1 MTYEISCGIIIFNII
16 DKERKYLLVRH
27 QNGGH
32 YGFPK
37 GHMEAFE
44 TRKQTAIRE
53 VKEET
58 NLDAVIIKNYYQKV
72 TFDPKPNVSKNV
84 IYFLGKAYDGTL
96 LKQDSEINDLR
107 YVSYEEAVQLLTYD
121 NDKILIKK
129 AHKKINKLDKYISLN
144 LMQYIEQ
151 EIIPIYQTF
160 DKAHHADHV
169 YGVIYDSL
177 ELAKT
182 YDLNRN
188 MIYAIAGFHDLGI
201 KYGRDIHHI
210 TGANMLKEDPFINEF
225 FAEDEIEIMADAIY
239 DHRASHGKIPRTI
252 YGKVIAEADRQMDAK
267 DIMRR
272 TALYETS
279 KHPNLSIDEQVEHC
293 YNHMIEKYSETGYLK
308 LTLDIGKNVEELHK
322 LRSYIKNEV
331 EMKKTF
337 KKIIKKNS
345 L

>member
-1 MTYEISCGIIIFNII
+1 MTYEISCGIIVYNMI
-16 DKERKYLLVRH
+16 DNERKYLLVKH

-44 TRKQTAIRE
+44 TRKQTAVRE

-72 TFDPKPNVSKNV
+72 TFEPKPNVSKDV
-84 IYFLGKAYDGTL
+84 IYFLGKAYDGKL
-96 LKQDSEINDLR
+96 FKQDAEIKDLR
-107 YVSYEEAVQLLTYD
+107 YVSYEEAKQLLTYD
-121 NDKILIKK
+121 NDKKLIKK
-129 AHKKINKLDKYISLN
+129 AHAKINKLDKELSN
-144 LMQYIEQ
+144 ELMQYIEQ

-177 ELAKT
+177 DLAKA
-182 YDLNRN
+182 YNLNRN

-201 KYGRDIHHI
+201 KYGRDTHHI
-210 TGANMLKEDPFINEF
+210 TGANMLREDQFINKF
-225 FAEDEIEIMADAIY
+225 FTKEEIEIMADAIY
-239 DHRASHGKIPRTI
+239 DHRASHGKMPRTI
-252 YGKVIAEADRQMDAK
+252 YGRVIAEADRQMDAK

-279 KHPNLSIDEQVEHC
+279 KHPDLTIDEQVEHC
-293 YNHMIEKYSETGYLK
+293 YDHMIEKYSETGYLK
-308 LTLDIGKNVEELHK
+308 LTLDIGKNVKELNK
-322 LRSYIKNEV
+322 LRSYIKNEA

-337 KKIIKKNS
+337 KQIIKKNA